1 MFKHQELQMFGFK
14 LKIMSNFHSLE
25 VVGIGSD
32 WVKIQQQYDIIEKIR
47 LRMTVWPAMIN
58 KIMVLY
64 ATFLQILGQGETALQ
79 PQDSQFQP

>member
-14 LKIMSNFHSLE
+14 LKNMSNFHSLE

-47 LRMTVWPAMIN
+47 
-58 KIMVLY
+58 
-64 ATFLQILGQGETALQ
+64 
-79 PQDSQFQP
+79 